1 MPRKLRL
8 WRWTLNLLT
17 WPMAQDVQRTQR
29 HATPQPH
36 RIPTG
41 SPQDPHKIPTG
52 SARMFEGAMPAVLGA
67 ALPCAV
73 ACPTVANNRG
83 ISQLVGKN
91 LQYHK
96 KTKKMRLRFLS
107 AKAAKCH
114 AQCLPFCQFVIR
126 TGRIYMCNLYHD
138 CCILVS

>member
-1 MPRKLRL
+1 V
-8 WRWTLNLLT
+8 LLLVRPLQT
-17 WPMAQDVQRTQR
+17 IVE
-29 HATPQPH
+29 
-36 RIPTG
+36 
-41 SPQDPHKIPTG
+41 
-52 SARMFEGAMPAVLGA
+52 SANWL
-67 ALPCAV
+67 
-73 ACPTVANNRG
+73 
-83 ISQLVGKN
+83 GKN